1 MSVHAARAIRQKH
14 KGDPESVENALSP
27 EQKKVLVEAFE
38 AADKNGDGILSV
50 DEYNDIFQSHGL
62 SIDREWIEKTIA
74 RNDKDGDGGI
84 SFQEFMEMNRSRLKG
99 ETGQPNPTSSGFS
112 QLNREGEKAKLAFN
126 AYDRNRDGYL
136 TKAEFRKTSKKM
148 TEAQIDAVF
157 EMFDKNRDGRL
168 DFEEF
173 KNLMESNKKQ

>member
-62 SIDREWIEKTIA
+62 SIGKFCHYFEPIQ
-74 RNDKDGDGGI
+74 
-84 SFQEFMEMNRSRLKG
+84 F
-99 ETGQPNPTSSGFS
+99 ETSDPTPFSGKE
-112 QLNREGEKAKLAFN
+112 LNVLSVQKKKRILYPLLNLTRCVCLANFP
-126 AYDRNRDGYL
+126 
-136 TKAEFRKTSKKM
+136 
-148 TEAQIDAVF
+148 
-157 EMFDKNRDGRL
+157 
-168 DFEEF
+168 
-173 KNLMESNKKQ
+173 